1 MDSGL
6 ISKIE
11 KAKRYAEER
20 DRITFRS
27 LEVAF
32 QGDHNAY
39 NVSYRDGL
47 WQCTCP
53 FFRRRGICSHT
64 MALERVLKGM
74 LPITPAQSSAAPER

>member
-20 DRITFRS
+20 DRIAFRS
-27 LEVAF
+27 FAVDF
-32 QGDHNAY
+32 RGDHSTY
-39 NVSYRDGL
+39 RVSYEDGQ

-53 FFRRRGICSHT
+53 FSQRRGICSHT
-64 MALERVLKGM
+64 MALERVLEGM
-74 LPITPAQSSAAPER
+74 LPAVPEETSEAAAR